1 MVRKLVE
8 WENVTYPI
16 VNRYLLAQKFQK
28 SFSLSNRCGIHSR
41 LNNLFTHA
49 NQTFNA
55 EYELPFDVYETKKKK
70 ERCSI
75 YSRFRLT
82 AGSLSIRACPR
93 VQLPFAN

>member
-1 MVRKLVE
+1 MLRKLVE
-8 WENVTYPI
+8 WENVMYPI

-55 EYELPFDVYETKKKK
+55 EYELPFDLYETKKKRK
-70 ERCSI
+70 D
-75 YSRFRLT
+75 
-82 AGSLSIRACPR
+82 ALSTPASG
-93 VQLPFAN
+93 